1 MMKETKAEQQMKKFF
16 KLLLMIFL
24 GIAGLCFAGAAI
36 YGSFCIDPTDVLE
49 PFTRGRWRGC
59 IYCGV
64 LSVLCFI
71 GIKKVFETWYD

>member
-1 MMKETKAEQQMKKFF
+1 MKKFF

-36 YGSFCIDPTDVLE
+36 YGAFCIDLKL
-49 PFTRGRWRGC
+49 RGRWRGC

-64 LSVLCFI
+64 LSVWCFI

>member
-1 MMKETKAEQQMKKFF
+1 MKKLF

-24 GIAGLCFAGAAI
+24 GIAGICFAGAAI
-36 YGSFCIDPTDVLE
+36 YGLWCIDLNV
-49 PFTRGRWRGC
+49 RGRWRGC

-64 LSVLCFI
+64 LSVLCFV